1 MKNPL
6 QKSRAI
12 VATLLMSITMN
23 GATSVPQPTPAP
35 EPRPPVILIRSGWQ
49 TANIGDIAHT
59 PGLLT
64 LLETHSP
71 SAKLLVWGVN
81 LGDGVEEKLRE
92 QFPAVRFVQGPS
104 VKQTDPLDTSVLSP
118 EIRAAFDEADLF
130 LHGSSPGIH
139 TPGDFAAW
147 RQLTGKP
154 YGYYG
159 VTMDH
164 ETRFAQIN
172 GTPPVSPLIKGLLN
186 DAAFVY
192 FRETRSLRGARED
205 GINAPI
211 MAFAP
216 DAVFGVNQYD
226 TRRAGAWMQAEGLEP
241 GKFISVIARVRF
253 APYYQIYNRAPRQI
267 DLNKIAYNA
276 EHMEADLGKIRTAI
290 TRWVRETK
298 LKVALVP
305 EMVFEMQ
312 LHQEQI
318 LDRLPEDVKPYVV
331 CRQDYWMP
339 DEAAAVYRESI
350 ALMSM
355 ECHSPIMAVA
365 AGTPVLYLTSETE
378 TYKKHM
384 WADVGLGDCMLE
396 IDDVDGDLLAGRLLA
411 IHASPTAAREQVRQA
426 QQRVRARQAETIG
439 VVLQTALDG
448 RSTP

>member
-1 MKNPL
+1 MKIPL
-6 QKSRAI
+6 CSGRVM
-12 VATLLMSITMN
+12 VAALSMFVSLVGAMS
-23 GATSVPQPTPAP
+23 PA
-35 EPRPPVILIRSGWQ
+35 EPAPPVILIRSGWQ

-64 LLETHSP
+64 LLETHAP
-71 SAKLLVWGVN
+71 DAKLLVWGVN
-81 LGDGVEEKLRE
+81 LGDGVEEVLRK
-92 QFPAVRFVQGPS
+92 QFPAVRFLQGPA
-104 VKQTDPLDTSVLSP
+104 VKLTDPLDTSVLSP

-130 LHGSSPGIH
+130 LHSSSPAIH

-164 ETRFAQIN
+164 KTRFAQIN
-172 GTPPVSPLIKGLLN
+172 ETPPMSPAVAGLLN

-205 GINAPI
+205 GVRAPI
-211 MAFAP
+211 MEFAP

-226 TRRAGAWMQAEGLEP
+226 TRRAEAWMKAEGLEP
-241 GKFISVIARVRF
+241 GNFISVIARVRF
-253 APYYQIYNRAPRQI
+253 APYYQIYGRAPRQI
-267 DLNKIAYNA
+267 DLNKEAYNA
-276 EHMEADLGKIRTAI
+276 AHGEADLGKIRAAI
-290 TRWVRETK
+290 TRWVRETG

-305 EMVFEMQ
+305 EMVFEMR

-318 LDRLPEDVKPYVV
+318 LDRLPDDVRPHVV
-331 CRQDYWMP
+331 CRRDYWMP

-396 IDDVDGDLLAGRLLA
+396 IDEVDGDLLAERLLTIRA
-411 IHASPTAAREQVRQA
+411 DPAVAREQVRQA
-426 QQRVRARQAETIG
+426 QERVRARQAETIG
-439 VVLQTALDG
+439 VVLKTALAARSA
-448 RSTP
+448 RSTR